1 VARFDRKE
9 WHYQTEIHNDD
20 FFDLD
25 DTLLDSE
32 SAHKVALEIIV
43 DDYSLV
49 VVPDEIFQEW
59 IVLTDQ
65 SITVIGNDSFPE
77 A

>member
-1 VARFDRKE
+1 M
-9 WHYQTEIHNDD
+9 I

-32 SAHKVALEIIV
+32 SAHKVAVKKIF
-43 DDYSLV
+43 DDYSLD